1 MFYLSE
7 PVDNSWNTW
16 YREIGNPVYYM
27 KKWSGTMENSVK
39 KRTNS
44 LMYVYVPVHLL
55 SGDGNETLL
64 DFGVVGNA

>member
-1 MFYLSE
+1 
-7 PVDNSWNTW
+7 
-16 YREIGNPVYYM
+16 
-27 KKWSGTMENSVK
+27 MENSVK

-55 SGDGNETLL
+55 GGDGNETLL

>member
-39 KRTNS
+39 NGQI
-44 LMYVYVPVHLL
+44 LL
-55 SGDGNETLL
+55 CMCMFLYICWVEMVMRLCWTS
-64 DFGVVGNA
+64 A